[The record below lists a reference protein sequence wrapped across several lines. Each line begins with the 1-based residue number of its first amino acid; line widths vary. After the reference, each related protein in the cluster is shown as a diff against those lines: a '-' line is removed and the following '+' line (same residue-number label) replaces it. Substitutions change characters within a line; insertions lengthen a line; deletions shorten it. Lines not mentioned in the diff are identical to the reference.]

1 MSANEMDKVIDWL
14 TTTKLSF
21 NTSRTKFMLITN
33 KYITTDSFKINN
45 NELKEY
51 GFTKGCVAQH

>member
-1 MSANEMDKVIDWL
+1 MDKVIDWL